1 MKGLLKSASILL
13 IAALLPGSAAAQSGS
28 VEREIFP
35 PAHGKGAIVV
45 VVSGQSDPAPYRDFS
60 SKLAKNGYYTVL
72 IKAFDVLPGFG
83 IRVPQGPANL
93 RAVIADAQSAPK
105 AIPGKVALVGLS
117 LGGAAVLVHGGL
129 LKDNVSAVVAFY
141 PALTMIAPQR
151 DMKSLAASL
160 QVPVLVMAG
169 EKDDENGCCM
179 INTIRELDAAPKAVS
194 LDLVV
199 YPNAGHGFNLHDP
212 RFVYRERD
220 AADAWAR
227 TLAFLRHLHPP
238 RGG

>member
-1 MKGLLKSASILL
+1 MRIASILL
-13 IAALLPGSAAAQSGS
+13 IGTLLGGRAAAGAAP

-45 VVSGQSDPAPYRDFS
+45 VISGQSDPAPYRDFS

-83 IRVPQGPANL
+83 ILVPQGSANL

-117 LGGAAVLVHGGL
+117 LGGAAALVHGGS
-129 LKDNVSAVVAFY
+129 LKDRVSAIVAFY
-141 PALTMIAPQR
+141 PALTMIAPQD

-179 INTIRELDAAPKAVS
+179 INTVRELDAAPKAGS

-212 RFVYRERD
+212 RFVYREKD

-227 TLAFLRHLHPP
+227 TLAFLRRLQPP